1 MKTATTTSPKPKFE
15 KRGAPFD
22 EPLPPTVPHPN
33 MKGSEPRTR
42 LAGGPFV
49 DTTTTLAQFTAWAKS
64 GVSQGV
70 IIDRLTQHALKTDF
84 DPVTNSYSPKVSP
97 GAPKSHRG

>member
-1 MKTATTTSPKPKFE
+1 MKS
-15 KRGAPFD
+15 APTIST
-22 EPLPPTVPHPN
+22 PTVPHPN

-49 DTTTTLAQFTAWAKS
+49 DTTTTLAQFTLWAAR

-70 IIDRLTQHALKTDF
+70 IIDRLTAFAKRTGY
-84 DPVTNSYSPKVSP
+84 DPVTDTLVLPASVPAPEKTSPA
-97 GAPKSHRG
+97 APKRLRG